1 MCCLAANCLWCLFTL
16 KDVKDVRDSVPAS
29 LYPSSLP
36 YRVEATLHI
45 ITKKPEPDSKQTV
58 NHCLPLS
65 FHWLY
70 KKKRL
75 QMIAVMLA
83 CLTIRSR
90 ESRWARK
97 MTPCAC
103 TIKWNSNETYGKE
116 TQSDIQMI
124 YPGSIISVLFSFF
137 LFIYHIF
144 STVQYAWW
152 INWIRTASIK
162 PLIDGWKLWNPKQT
176 YLNLLE
182 NKEAVL

>member
-83 CLTIRSR
+83 CLTIRSQ

-124 YPGSIISVLFSFF
+124 YPGSIISVLFFSFYLSYF
-137 LFIYHIF
+137 FHCSVRLVDQLNTYGEH
-144 STVQYAWW
+144 
-152 INWIRTASIK
+152 
-162 PLIDGWKLWNPKQT
+162 QT
-176 YLNLLE
+176 FDRWL
-182 NKEAVL
+182 EAVEP